1 MLESIKKVI
10 KGDSAN
16 SDKKG
21 KSGDAKNSAVT
32 SFGGL
37 NKTQIDRQ
45 IAAGSTSSS
54 LVTPKM
60 NEDAKNSLNEYGN
73 KDKSPSITVASNAS
87 FAEVIATVFSEGDLP
102 ATTEKLKLYI
112 NQNKGAVDKRFWYML
127 MDAHQISNNKA
138 AFEKVALAFANLF
151 GASPPSWQSGGDTE
165 EEKKGVM
172 AVKNIMILEPL
183 LKTDHAEK
191 FKEFLKAA
199 KEEKFCRIN
208 VSQCKF
214 EQSELG
220 GLMLLHKLLVDL
232 RKNKVMSILMG
243 DNNLIS
249 FCKTYINPPENS
261 KLREDLLA
269 HESFFWLLYLEIL
282 QWKGKMDEFEN
293 FAFEYA
299 VKFEISP
306 PGWDNNGMMLFD
318 KSSEEED
325 EENNKP
331 LVDKVLTYN
340 NIQSLLD
347 MIQQDFTETNKSEI
361 ELAHVER
368 IDFASAGSIT
378 HFIMELWTQPEHT
391 NKEVIFKHP
400 NEMILTLLEMVGV
413 TEFVTIIPKIR

>member
-1 MLESIKKVI
+1 MLESIKKVM
-10 KGDSAN
+10 KGDSGN

-21 KSGDAKNSAVT
+21 KSGDAKNSSGT

-45 IAAGSTSSS
+45 IAAGSNASS

-73 KDKSPSITVASNAS
+73 KDKTPAITVASNAS
-87 FAEVIATVFSEGDLP
+87 FAEVIATIFSEGDLP
-102 ATTEKLKLYI
+102 ATTEKLKLHI

-127 MDAHQISNNKA
+127 LDAHQISNNKA

-151 GASPPSWQSGGDTE
+151 GASPPSWQSNDSE

-243 DNNLIS
+243 DNNLIN
-249 FCKTYINPPENS
+249 FCKTYINPSENV
-261 KLREDLLA
+261 KLRDDLLS

-282 QWKGKMDEFEN
+282 QWKGKMDEFEE

-306 PGWDNNGMMLFD
+306 PGWDPNGMMMFD
-318 KSSEEED
+318 KSSEDNE

-361 ELAHVER
+361 ELSHVER

-391 NKEVIFKHP
+391 NKEVVFKHP

-413 TEFVTIIPKIR
+413 TEFVTIVPKVR